1 MTARLVYVSLLC
13 AFSASAQVIEFE
25 SGGLHYQTLTRNGVT
40 VMWAKLPL
48 HLREYNVI
56 QVAVSNG
63 SPVSWSI
70 KPEDFSFQRQ
80 DGTVIP
86 ATPARAVVNDFMSRG
101 GRSDVIKLVTAYEAG
116 LYGMTRFRSTNG
128 YEVRRQAALAEV
140 SSTRL
145 KSAAA
150 ASAIV
155 LVQTKLASGQSTDG
169 AVFFVNSGKSL
180 GPGKLLVRA
189 AGELFAFDSPD

>member
-1 MTARLVYVSLLC
+1 MTLRWMSLAL
-13 AFSASAQVIEFE
+13 AFVACSAAQVIEFE
-25 SGGLHYQTLTRNGVT
+25 SGGLHYQTLTKNGVT

-63 SPVSWSI
+63 SPVTWSI

-80 DGTVIP
+80 DGTVIA
-86 ATPARAVVNDFMSRG
+86 ATPAREVVNDFMNRG
-101 GRSDVIKLVTAYEAG
+101 GRGDVIKLVTAYEQG

-128 YEVRRQAALAEV
+128 YEARRQAALAEV

-169 AVFFVNSGKSL
+169 AIFFVNSGKSL

-189 AGELFAFDSPD
+189 AGELFAFESPE